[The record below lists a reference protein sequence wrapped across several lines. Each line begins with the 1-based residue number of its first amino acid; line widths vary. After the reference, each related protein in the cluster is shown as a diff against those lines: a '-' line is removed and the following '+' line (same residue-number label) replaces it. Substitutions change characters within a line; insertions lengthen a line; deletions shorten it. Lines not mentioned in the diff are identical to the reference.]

1 MIRDILAQSSVWGS
15 AVTLLC
21 WLLFTR
27 LQKKTGIAAA
37 NPLLLSAIAIGA
49 LLLSCGIPAEQYE
62 STASPLTWLLLPAT
76 VCLAVPLH
84 EQWAL
89 FRRNWLPI
97 LSGIAC
103 GSLASL
109 LLIAAIAKA
118 FGLESAYAVSLLPKS
133 VTTAIGADI
142 SRELGG
148 IPSLT
153 IGVIV
158 LTGIAGN
165 MLAPALCRLLR
176 LRSPIARGVAIG
188 TCSHAI
194 GTSRAL
200 EMGQAEGSMSGVSLA
215 IAGILTAVLCPFVA
229 RLF

>member
-1 MIRDILAQSSVWGS
+1 MIREMLAQSSVWGC

-27 LQKKTGIAAA
+27 LQKKTGIALA
-37 NPLLLSAIAIGA
+37 NPLLLSAVVIAA
-49 LLLSCGIPAEQYE
+49 LLLLADIPVEQYE
-62 STASPLTWLLLPAT
+62 STSSMLSWLLLPAT

-89 FRRNWLPI
+89 FRKNRLPI
-97 LSGIAC
+97 LAGITC
-103 GSLASL
+103 GSMASL
-109 LLIAAIAKA
+109 LLIIVIAKA
-118 FGLESAYAVSLLPKS
+118 FALDRAYAVSLLPKS

-153 IGVIV
+153 IGAIV
-158 LTGIAGN
+158 LTGITGN

-200 EMGQAEGSMSGVSLA
+200 EMGQAEGSMSSVSLA
-215 IAGILTAVLCPFVA
+215 IAGILTALLCPLVA